1 MLILLLISVVQLSS
15 YGGDLMAIESEIFT
29 TWPFPGKVCQALL
42 NSPGLRSISW
52 SKFRQDLGLG
62 LSSSV
67 TALSCLLYN
76 EGIFMQ
82 EK

>member
-1 MLILLLISVVQLSS
+1 
-15 YGGDLMAIESEIFT
+15 MAIESDIFT
-29 TWPFPGKVCQALL
+29 TWPFSGKVCPALL

-76 EGIFMQ
+76 EGVFTR